1 MVPFEGSLF
10 NGNER
15 LDLEKLKSYEANCVN
30 EKHKIKFMGGEY
42 ENSLM
47 IPTIFVNKCLGKNC
61 KTDDEIE

>member
-1 MVPFEGSLF
+1 
-10 NGNER
+10 
-15 LDLEKLKSYEANCVN
+15 
-30 EKHKIKFMGGEY
+30 MGGEY